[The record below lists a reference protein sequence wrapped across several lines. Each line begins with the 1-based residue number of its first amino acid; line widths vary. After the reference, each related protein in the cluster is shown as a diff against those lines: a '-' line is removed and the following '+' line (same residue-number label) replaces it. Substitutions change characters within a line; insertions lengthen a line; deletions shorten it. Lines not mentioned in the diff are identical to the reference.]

1 MAEYRVY
8 RLAQQREDVIW
19 DYTVQRWG
27 NDQAV
32 KYIRGLH
39 NHFSRL
45 ANREIRWK
53 PLPKD
58 RLGGATVY
66 LSRYEKHYIL
76 FREISIG
83 IGILTLLHTSMDLSE
98 RLAEDLRNLEN

>member
-8 RLAQQREDVIW
+8 RLAQLREDDIW
-19 DYTVQRWG
+19 DYTVERWG

-39 NHFSRL
+39 SHFSRL
-45 ANREIRWK
+45 ANREISWK
-53 PLPKD
+53 TIPKD
-58 RLGGATVY
+58 RLGGETVF

-83 IGILTLLHTSMDLSE
+83 IGILTLLHTSMDLSQ